1 MSALTKLFVILLIV
15 CSLLLTAA
23 TVVFVNRTEDYRTME
38 AATKARLNLVS
49 QERDTARES
58 VATAKQREVEIAS
71 KLNSMMADKN
81 KDIEKLQQAVTTK
94 DSDINKRDQDL
105 AMSRAGIAQQAGALE
120 TIQKT
125 VNALSERN
133 NVLVKESGELTTRNA
148 ELIGVNTDQSK
159 QIAELERERRWQNE
173 VVAQQ
178 KAELAKL
185 NALIHEHRIQLVEK
199 PAMRTAPDVKGV
211 IREVTVKDG
220 MVFATISLGISD
232 KITKGMQLSVIS
244 QGQSKQFL
252 GFLVVESVDQ
262 NTAFG
267 RLEGPRIADVKR
279 EDQVLSQL

>member
-38 AATKARLNLVS
+38 TNTKARLNLVT

-71 KLNSMMADKN
+71 KLNSIVASKD

-94 DSDINKRDQDL
+94 DADVNKRDQDL
-105 AMSRAGIAQQAGALE
+105 ALMKANIGQQAGALD

-125 VNALSERN
+125 VNALTDRN
-133 NVLVKESGELTTRNA
+133 KTLVDENGQLTTRNA

-173 VVAQQ
+173 VIAQQ
-178 KAELAKL
+178 KAELTKL
-185 NALIHEHRIQLVEK
+185 NNLIHEHRIQLVEK
-199 PAMRTAPDVKGV
+199 PALRTAPDVKGV
-211 IREVTVKDG
+211 IRQVAIKDG
-220 MVFATISLGISD
+220 LAFATISVGAAD
-232 KITKGMQLSVIS
+232 KITKGMQLSIIDQV
-244 QGQSKQFL
+244 SKQFL
-252 GFLVVESVDQ
+252 GFFIVETVDQ
-262 NTAFG
+262 NSSFG
-267 RLEGPRIADVKR
+267 RLEGPRVADVKI
-279 EDQVLSQL
+279 DNQVLSQL